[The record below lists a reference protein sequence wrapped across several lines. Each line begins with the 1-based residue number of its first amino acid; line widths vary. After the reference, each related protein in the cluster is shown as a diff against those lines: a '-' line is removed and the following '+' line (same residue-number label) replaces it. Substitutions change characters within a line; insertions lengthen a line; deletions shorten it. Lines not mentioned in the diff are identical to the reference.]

1 MIVPVSLNSSPP
13 DSCHTTATYQTSSS
27 IFAVRGA
34 CGTADQRVGGI
45 FHSVGISDFASKA
58 SNFPFFVCVN
68 SLLVC
73 AHGKLGCEKGKKE
86 GSHAEQSFASWGQ
99 RAAGWQ
105 WLVVAGGAAS
115 SGSRAAENQIS
126 PSFPLLQISSFPLR
140 RSK

>member
-13 DSCHTTATYQTSSS
+13 VSCHTTATYQTSSS
-27 IFAVRGA
+27 IFAVRVV
-34 CGTADQRVGGI
+34 CGTAEQRVGGV
-45 FHSVGISDFASKA
+45 FNSVGISDFASRTG
-58 SNFPFFVCVN
+58 NFLFFVYVN
-68 SLLVC
+68 SLLIC

-105 WLVVAGGAAS
+105 WLVAGGGAAS

-126 PSFPLLQISSFPLR
+126 PCFPLLQISSFPLR